1 MTMPNGPAGANPD
14 ATYVVG
20 SSGLSDLA
28 ARTRTNI
35 TAELQAAKYPGSIM
49 PKWAGKKVSPGSVA
63 GMDAS
68 KITTGTFG
76 DYMVP
81 DLGLLRDAIYQ
92 GFTGTSSTGRT
103 AAQVKAAIEDA
114 FDGVLVGI
122 SDSGAVVGELRDAI
136 YQAAAGGALTDRTAA
151 QVKTA
156 LVAKFVAQDDI
167 NDDFESRIAAL
178 ETP

>member
-14 ATYVVG
+14 AQYVVG

-28 ARTRTNI
+28 ERTRTNI

-49 PKWAGKKVSPGSVA
+49 PKWGGKKVSPGSVA

-68 KITTGTFG
+68 KVTTGTFG

-81 DLGLLRDAIYQ
+81 SVGALRDAIYQ
-92 GFTGTSSTGRT
+92 GFTGTSTTGRT
-103 AAQVKAAIEDA
+103 TAQVKAAIVDK
-114 FDGVLVGI
+114 FDDLLIGI
-122 SDSGAVVGELRDAI
+122 SDSGEIIGELRDAI
-136 YQAAAGGALTDRTAA
+136 YQAAAGGSLTGRTAA

-156 LVAKFVAQDDI
+156 LVAIF
-167 NDDFESRIAAL
+167 DDFETRIAAL